1 MIIEKGF
8 AGGLPVRAED
18 KAYWEGRDARRR
30 EHGKSRVPMDVVMIH
45 TNEGRTT
52 DIVTGIPPVFGAE
65 AHSAWANRR
74 DDAIIEGLFK

>member
-1 MIIEKGF
+1 MIVEKGF

-30 EHGKSRVPMDVVMIH
+30 EHGKNRVPMDVVMIH

-52 DIVTGIPPVFGAE
+52 DIVTGTPPAFKAE
-65 AHSAWANRR
+65 ARSAWAKRR
-74 DDAIIEGLFK
+74 EEASIEGLFK